1 MEHPVTRRHT
11 RQRQVILEELRK
23 LDSHPTAAELHEL
36 VRRRLPRVSLST
48 VYRNLELL
56 VDQGQAK
63 RLDAASGQN
72 RYDGDT
78 DQHCHVRCVRCG
90 RVDDMD
96 EVPEELIRRHAESV
110 RGYEITDW
118 RLDLQGVCSDCRDK
132 ENRIRR
138 S

>member
-72 RYDGDT
+72 RYDGET

-90 RVDDMD
+90 RVDDMP
-96 EVPEELIRRHAESV
+96 ELPEELVTRHAK
-110 RGYEITDW
+110 RLRAYKILDW
-118 RLDLQGVCSDCRDK
+118 RLQLQGVCSDCRK
-132 ENRIRR
+132 AEKKQ